1 MHACIGGKLIHSAN
15 ELILQ
20 TLLLWKIVKRVYI
33 TYMHNLKNKT
43 QSELTHPAQVVSSI
57 NSDLVLDLPYFREE
71 AESYFAIV
79 CILSYIYIEITLCFK
94 PNDAI
99 LPPSHTF
106 VTASFKPDNIQL
118 RLQKPYKMAQSKKK
132 KLNPN

>member
-1 MHACIGGKLIHSAN
+1 
-15 ELILQ
+15 
-20 TLLLWKIVKRVYI
+20 
-33 TYMHNLKNKT
+33 MHNLKNKT
-43 QSELTHPAQVVSSI
+43 QSELTHPAQVISFI
-57 NSDLVLDLPYFREE
+57 NSDLVLDLPCFREE

-106 VTASFKPDNIQL
+106 VRASFKPDNIRL
-118 RLQKPYKMAQSKKK
+118 RLQKLYKMAHSKKK
-132 KLNPN
+132 KKAESKLKKNL